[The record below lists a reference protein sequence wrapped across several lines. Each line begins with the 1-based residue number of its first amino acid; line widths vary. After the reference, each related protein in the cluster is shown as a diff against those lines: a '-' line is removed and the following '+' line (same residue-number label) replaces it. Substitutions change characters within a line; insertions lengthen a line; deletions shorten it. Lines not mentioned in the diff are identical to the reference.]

1 LNSGIKL
8 ADARSEGKRMMID
21 GFIIEKLKREE
32 EERERQ
38 KWEPIPLPLEEYDPH
53 DREEREKKPEKPR
66 EFVIELRLAAAINGY
81 SEIFR

>member
-1 LNSGIKL
+1 MKSGMEL
-8 ADARSEGKRMMID
+8 AWNKGEGKRMIID

-38 KWEPIPLPLEEYDPH
+38 RWEPIPLPLEEYDPR

-66 EFVIELRLAAAINGY
+66 EFVIELRLAAAMSGY